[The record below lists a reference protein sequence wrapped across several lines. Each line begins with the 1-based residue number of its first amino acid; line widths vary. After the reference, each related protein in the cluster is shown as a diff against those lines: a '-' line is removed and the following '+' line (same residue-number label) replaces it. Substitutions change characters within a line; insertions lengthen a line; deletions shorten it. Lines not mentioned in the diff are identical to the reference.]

1 MRKTGRKARRE
12 GMSAGRVEYI
22 EAARRRARN
31 RRLRRTAVLV
41 ALVAAVVIYLTGIVN
56 TSVMVLED
64 LTDSA
69 RIALSPRQGFPQ
81 QTGAGDVYQA
91 ESLGGSFVVL
101 GAEGCAVFAE
111 GGARLNTVGA
121 GYARPALA
129 AGKGLKL
136 EKHRRQTQC
145 PSISTSRCKRR
156 TCKSRTPGGLQSGI

>member
-121 GYARPALA
+121 GGSCGSRAAPASCTPGRRGATSSSAPSA
-129 AGKGLKL
+129 AG
-136 EKHRRQTQC
+136 ESWRWPPT
-145 PSISTSRCKRR
+145 
-156 TCKSRTPGGLQSGI
+156 TPAASPC